1 MKEGSG
7 VAHCR
12 MQSMMHAKLQCYPP
26 GGFYRS
32 AIVYHVLQGVCHCLY
47 YIAGTSI
54 YCKELV
60 HIAQH
65 SLRHLDTIWPTTVC
79 GVENMLSGR

>member
-1 MKEGSG
+1 
-7 VAHCR
+7 
-12 MQSMMHAKLQCYPP
+12 MMHAKLQCYPP

-60 HIAQH
+60 PIAQH
-65 SLRHLDTIWPTTVC
+65 SLRHLDTIL
-79 GVENMLSGR
+79 EDSANHLLSVYIAQETFGPLQFAE